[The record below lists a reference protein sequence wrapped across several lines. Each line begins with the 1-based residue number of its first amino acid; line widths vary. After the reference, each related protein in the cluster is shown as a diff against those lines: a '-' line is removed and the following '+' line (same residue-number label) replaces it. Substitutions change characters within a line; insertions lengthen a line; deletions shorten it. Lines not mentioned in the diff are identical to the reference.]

1 MRILV
6 ALTYY
11 RPHVSGLTIYVAR
24 LAHALAARG
33 HSVTVLTS
41 QYDRALP
48 RRETQAGVTVLRVPV
63 ALRVS
68 KGVIMPTI
76 GWEAT
81 RLVPQHDVLSLHLPQ
96 LDATGI
102 AVRGRLWRRPVIA
115 TYHSDLLLPPSLIN
129 RAAQFAS
136 DLGNDLVAGLAHRL
150 VAYTDDF
157 ARHSRY
163 LSKYLPKVTVIPPP
177 VEMPIPAPEEVAA
190 FRQQHHLTDGPV
202 IGLASRLAAEKGIE
216 YLVEALPRLLERYP
230 NTRVL
235 HAGPREAIG
244 EAAYMERL
252 ERLIDPHRERFT
264 FVGTLSP
271 AEMAVFFSVC
281 DVHVLPS
288 INNTE
293 TFGLVQVEAAL
304 CGTPTVASALP
315 GVRVPTQLTGMGRTA
330 PPRDP
335 AALAEA
341 ILDVLDHREQYVKP
355 RGPIAEMFAPDT
367 TAARYEELFN
377 GLRRAR

>member
-33 HSVTVLTS
+33 HTVTVLTS

-48 RRETQAGVTVLRVPV
+48 RRELQDGVTVLRVPV
-63 ALRVS
+63 AVRVS

-177 VEMPIPAPEEVAA
+177 VEMPIPAPEAVAA
-190 FRQQHHLTDGPV
+190 FRQQHHLTGGPI

-230 NTRVL
+230 QTRVL

-264 FVGTLSP
+264 FVGTLNP
-271 AEMAVFFSVC
+271 VQMAVFFSVC

-377 GLRRAR
+377 GLLR